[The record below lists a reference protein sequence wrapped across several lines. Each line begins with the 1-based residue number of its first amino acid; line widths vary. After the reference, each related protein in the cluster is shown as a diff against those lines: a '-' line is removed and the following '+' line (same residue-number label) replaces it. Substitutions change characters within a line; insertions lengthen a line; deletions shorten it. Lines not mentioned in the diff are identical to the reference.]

1 MKMAKLDI
9 QVDDSGLLA
18 GIEMV
23 AEVTGHFLEGVAVR
37 ASRIEGG
44 LTIEYRNKAA
54 EIGYGKPRDL
64 YRALA
69 LLSAAVLSGKTAYRA
84 HQNAPFQ
91 TIGIMYDCSRN
102 SVPTVETI
110 REVLI
115 RAALSGYDMFM
126 LYTEDTYEIPEY
138 PAFGHFRGRYS
149 AEELRRMDDFAFALG
164 IELVPCI
171 QTLAHISLFLR
182 WDSSSPVRDTDDI
195 LYVGKEETNAFVRA
209 AITAA
214 SSPVRSKR
222 IHLGMDEAHLLGL
235 GRRLSID
242 GYETKLK
249 LMQRQLN
256 LVAEICNEKGLTP
269 MIWGDMPFRENI
281 PGGDYYTDDENFALP
296 KEAGAMIPRGVQT
309 VYWDYYHNDKA
320 FYDRFIRLHREA
332 GIEPVFAGGLHSW
345 SQFVPNIPSTILASG
360 AAIASCKDNGVRE
373 IFVCNWQD
381 NGGDAPAGIDVL
393 GFMIFSEMAYTE
405 VFSEDALQGLSPVIC
420 GEEYDTL
427 YAAGCIDVPDE
438 KLNAVN
444 PVNISKTFLFQDP
457 LLGKYDLETG
467 YFPAADYYRAAAAR
481 LYPSVSAN
489 GGGFASAH
497 VRLIY
502 ELARV
507 LELKADFGARA
518 KKAYDGGDLHALA
531 ALAEVAGGELK
542 QRVKTLHET
551 HREIWLRLNKPFGWE
566 VADIKYGGVLL
577 RLEYAQMRIRQYV
590 KGEIKEIPEL
600 AHERLLASG
609 RRPDGTTPP
618 PYYEHQY
625 VRMASVSGI

>member
-1 MKMAKLDI
+1 MAKVDI
-9 QVDDSGLLA
+9 QVDDSGLLD
-18 GIEMV
+18 GIGMV
-23 AEVTGHFLEGVAVR
+23 TEVIGRFLEGVSIR
-37 ASRIEGG
+37 ASRAEGG

-69 LLSAAVLSGKTAYRA
+69 LLSAAAVSGKTEYRV
-84 HQNAPFQ
+84 HQNAPFE

-110 REVLI
+110 RQVLI
-115 RAALSGYDMFM
+115 RAALSGYNMFM

-182 WDSSSPVRDTDDI
+182 WDSSAPMSDTGDI
-195 LYVGKEETNAFVRA
+195 LYVGAEETNAFVRA

-214 SSPVRSKR
+214 SSPLRSKR
-222 IHLGMDEAHLLGL
+222 IHLGMDEAHSLGL
-235 GRRLSID
+235 GRRLSIE
-242 GYETKLK
+242 GYETRLH

-256 LVAEICNEKGLTP
+256 LVAEICSERGLKP

-281 PGGDYYTDDENFALP
+281 PGSGYYTDDENFALP
-296 KEAGAMIPRGVQT
+296 KDTGEMIPDGVQ
-309 VYWDYYHNDKA
+309 VIYWDYYHNDKA
-320 FYDRFIRLHREA
+320 FYDRYIRLHREV

-345 SQFVPNIPSTILASG
+345 SRFVVNIPSTILVSG
-360 AAIASCKDNGVRE
+360 AAIASCKENGLKE
-373 IFVCNWQD
+373 LFVCHWQD

-393 GFMIFSEMAYTE
+393 GFMIFSEMAYTD
-405 VFSEDALQGLSPVIC
+405 VFSEDALKGLSPVIC
-420 GEEYDTL
+420 GEEYATL

-438 KLNAVN
+438 KLNADH
-444 PVNISKTFLFQDP
+444 PVNIHKTFLYQDP

-467 YFPAADYYRAAAAR
+467 FFPMADHYKTLAAK
-481 LYPSVSAN
+481 LYPSVQAHAD
-489 GGGFASAH
+489 GFATAH
-497 VRLIY
+497 VKLIY
-502 ELARV
+502 ELSRV

-518 KKAYDGGDLHALA
+518 KKAYDSGDRDTLT
-531 ALAEVAGGELK
+531 ALAEIAGGEL
-542 QRVKTLHET
+542 QRRVKALHET
-551 HREIWLRLNKPFGWE
+551 HRTIWLSLNKPFGWE
-566 VADIKYGGVLL
+566 AADIKYGGILL
-577 RLEYAQMRIRQYV
+577 RLEYAAMRLRQYLS
-590 KGEIKEIPEL
+590 GEIKEIPEL

-609 RRPDGTTPP
+609 NRPDGTTPS
-618 PYYEHQY
+618 PYYEHVY
-625 VRMASVSGI
+625 TRMVSMSDI